1 MVNMIRV
8 LSLLL
13 ALGVVTAVR
22 EDITAN
28 LQAEAEEELEM
39 KLVPAKI
46 SKAIRKSMRLTSE
59 AMKVAEELK
68 ANATLMAGKAEKKAS
83 EAEQELQKA
92 NKMKDELEI
101 GAKKLE
107 EIKEDAQKK
116 MESGK
121 EAQAAWKKEKDA
133 LTALE
138 KEYEAE
144 EKKYNELAKKVEEEI
159 KRLMQEKMQGNL
171 KLAEMRKKK
180 VLKGEEVEKLATE
193 TAAAGGIARSAQ
205 EAAEK
210 ADAKFKEAEK
220 KCETQKSLA
229 EKAAAHA
236 TMAQAEYGQAKDEA
250 SNAEL
255 EVQNRM
261 ATKTQVLELRNS
273 VQSYYD
279 ATDLMTKSMEAS
291 LAKLTGGEEESTKKP
306 WDLMREDENVKKS
319 MVSYN
324 LMVGQFRRL
333 FFENKDIYTLVAES
347 TKEIHE
353 NAQAAW
359 LLQCDP
365 EEELEEEWKKT
376 GSVEKLNEHCG
387 VGLWKQLGVERQNFP
402 TKGETVPKPTEA
414 PIEAEVSKEPKPT
427 EPDTELETEAPTEEP
442 TEPAETEAT
451 EEVNVEP
458 KSEEEVNNAEPL
470 EDETNNNEPALLQ
483 AKDLALVRQIRRHRQ
498 REASAL

>member
-1 MVNMIRV
+1 MIRV

-13 ALGVVTAVR
+13 TLGVVTAVR

-28 LQAEAEEELEM
+28 LQAEAEEEMEM

-59 AMKVAEELK
+59 AMKVAEASK
-68 ANATLMAGKAEKKAS
+68 ANATQMAEKAEKKAS

-92 NKMKDELEI
+92 NKMKDELEM

-144 EKKYNELAKKVEEEI
+144 DKKYGELAKKVEEEI
-159 KRLMQEKMQGNL
+159 KRLIQEKTQGNL

-180 VLKGEEVEKLATE
+180 NLKGEEVEKLATE

-220 KCETQKSLA
+220 KCEAQKSLA
-229 EKAAAHA
+229 EKAATMA
-236 TMAQAEYGQAKDEA
+236 TTAQAEYGQAKDEA

-261 ATKTQVLELRNS
+261 AEKQQVLELRNS

-324 LMVGQFRRL
+324 LMVGQFCRL

-347 TKEIHE
+347 TREIHE

-365 EEELEEEWKKT
+365 EEELEEEWKKS

-387 VGLWKQLGVERQNFP
+387 VGLWKHLGVERQNFP
-402 TKGETVPKPTEA
+402 TKGETVPASETPVEEPKPAESVSETETEAPEPTEA
-414 PIEAEVSKEPKPT
+414 PEAMPEA
-427 EPDTELETEAPTEEP
+427 TEAVP
-442 TEPAETEAT
+442 EAT

-458 KSEEEVNNAEPL
+458 KDEEEVHNAEPL
-470 EDETNNNEPALLQ
+470 EDEPNNAEPALLQ

>member
-1 MVNMIRV
+1 M
-8 LSLLL
+8 
-13 ALGVVTAVR
+13 TAVR

-28 LQAEAEEELEM
+28 LQAEAEEEMEM

-46 SKAIRKSMRLTSE
+46 SKA
-59 AMKVAEELK
+59 MKVAEASK
-68 ANATLMAGKAEKKAS
+68 ANATQMAEKAEKKAS

-92 NKMKDELEI
+92 NKMKDELEM

-144 EKKYNELAKKVEEEI
+144 DKKYGELAKKVEEEI
-159 KRLMQEKMQGNL
+159 KRLIQEKTQGNL

-180 VLKGEEVEKLATE
+180 NLKGEEVEKLATE
-193 TAAAGGIARSAQ
+193 TAAAGSIARSAQ

-220 KCETQKSLA
+220 KCEAQKSLA
-229 EKAAAHA
+229 EKAATVA
-236 TMAQAEYGQAKDEA
+236 TTAQAEYGQAKDEA
-250 SNAEL
+250 SNAEM

-261 ATKTQVLELRNS
+261 AEKQQVLELRNS

-279 ATDLMTKSMEAS
+279 STDLMTKSMEAS

-324 LMVGQFRRL
+324 LMVGQFRRTS
-333 FFENKDIYTLVAES
+333 TLWWPRAPGKS
-347 TKEIHE
+347 TRTPKQHGCC
-353 NAQAAW
+353 NATLKRNWRKNGRRAAASRNSTNTAVLVFGSIW
-359 LLQCDP
+359 
-365 EEELEEEWKKT
+365 ELRGRT
-376 GSVEKLNEHCG
+376 SQPMVRLCRPAKLPLRSPSQPSLSRPSRRRRSPRRC
-387 VGLWKQLGVERQNFP
+387 R
-402 TKGETVPKPTEA
+402 KPCR
-414 PIEAEVSKEPKPT
+414 KPR
-427 EPDTELETEAPTEEP
+427 
-442 TEPAETEAT
+442 
-451 EEVNVEP
+451 
-458 KSEEEVNNAEPL
+458 K
-470 EDETNNNEPALLQ
+470 
-483 AKDLALVRQIRRHRQ
+483 R
-498 REASAL
+498 

>member
-1 MVNMIRV
+1 MSRHETSV
-8 LSLLL
+8 
-13 ALGVVTAVR
+13 
-22 EDITAN
+22 
-28 LQAEAEEELEM
+28 
-39 KLVPAKI
+39 AKVH
-46 SKAIRKSMRLTSE
+46 L
-59 AMKVAEELK
+59 
-68 ANATLMAGKAEKKAS
+68 
-83 EAEQELQKA
+83 
-92 NKMKDELEI
+92 
-101 GAKKLE
+101 
-107 EIKEDAQKK
+107 
-116 MESGK
+116 
-121 EAQAAWKKEKDA
+121 
-133 LTALE
+133 
-138 KEYEAE
+138 

-483 AKDLALVRQIRRHRQ
+483 AKDLALVRQIRLGGFIGDSPPG
-498 REASAL
+498 SATDGGR